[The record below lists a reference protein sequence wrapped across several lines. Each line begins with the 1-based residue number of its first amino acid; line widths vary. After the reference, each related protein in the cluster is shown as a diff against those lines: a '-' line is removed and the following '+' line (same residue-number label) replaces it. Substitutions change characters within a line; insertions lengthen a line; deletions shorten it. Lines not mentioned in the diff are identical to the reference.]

1 MFTLLQQNFNSQ
13 LYYSFTILLVVLREF
28 VTVLTRYTPIAASV
42 KSSSYSLLFDVI
54 ILFFNN
60 LPSNVLTSMLRIV

>member
-28 VTVLTRYTPIAASV
+28 VTVLTRYTPIAD
-42 KSSSYSLLFDVI
+42 LL
-54 ILFFNN
+54 NQA
-60 LPSNVLTSMLRIV
+60 RIRYCLM